1 MWKVKET
8 EQIGTK
14 TFWQVYKPRQ
24 DKDAEIRGRYEYKEE
39 AEKLADKLNK
49 EDGYYERLQ

>member
-1 MWKVKET
+1 MWKVRET
-8 EQIGTK
+8 GQIGTK

-24 DKDAEIRGRYEYKEE
+24 NKDAETRGHYEYNEE

-49 EDGYYERLQ
+49 EDGYYERIR

>member
-14 TFWQVYKPRQ
+14 TFWQVYRPRQ
-24 DKDAEIRGRYEYKEE
+24 EQDAEVRGRYEYREE

-49 EDGYYERLQ
+49 EDGYYECLQ

>member
-1 MWKVKET
+1 MWKVRET

-14 TFWQVYKPRQ
+14 TFWQVYRPRQ
-24 DKDAEIRGRYEYKEE
+24 DRDAEVRGRYEYREE

-49 EDGYYERLQ
+49 EDGYYERLR

>member
-1 MWKVKET
+1 MWKVRET

-14 TFWQVYKPRQ
+14 TFWQVYKPGSE
-24 DKDAEIRGRYEYKEE
+24 KAENRGRYEYREE

-49 EDGYYERLQ
+49 EDGYYERIR

>member
-1 MWKVKET
+1 MWKVRET

-14 TFWQVYKPRQ
+14 TFWQVYRPRQ
-24 DKDAEIRGRYEYKEE
+24 DEDAEIRGRYEYKEE

-49 EDGYYERLQ
+49 EDGYYECLQ

>member
-1 MWKVKET
+1 MWKVRET

-14 TFWQVYKPRQ
+14 TFWQVYRPRQ
-24 DKDAEIRGRYEYKEE
+24 DKDTEIRGRYAYKEE

-49 EDGYYERLQ
+49 EDGYYERIR

>member
-1 MWKVKET
+1 MWKVRKT

-24 DKDAEIRGRYEYKEE
+24 EQDAEIRGRYVYKEE

-49 EDGYYERLQ
+49 EDGYYERIR